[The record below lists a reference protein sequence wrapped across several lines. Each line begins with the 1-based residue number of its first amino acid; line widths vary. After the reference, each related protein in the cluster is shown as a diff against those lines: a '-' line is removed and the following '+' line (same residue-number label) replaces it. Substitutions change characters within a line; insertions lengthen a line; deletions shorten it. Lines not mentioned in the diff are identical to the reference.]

1 VSDEEE
7 DLEVRAVQRQLDDAF
22 ATTRPRRDFE
32 DELWARMQASRPA
45 TNRFRD
51 VIAGLMQSIR
61 EVPAVPAAAV
71 ATLLVVVLGV
81 GLFAYS
87 ALGTRPG
94 GSATTALSNGAGG
107 TSRNGDQTSAGGF
120 GLLPSPVF
128 GQGPPATAPEASAAN
143 NPKGGEFAGPAQLVW
158 TGRSSIVFTGAP
170 VFRYR
175 EPSTNTADQFA
186 TALGAVLRGRPQG
199 FLGAYSSS
207 DYTLKVRGTV
217 QSPPSSPAY
226 FIFAGL
232 TMEQVQAAGA
242 SQADLA
248 NIFLAEHKLDPQ
260 WSYTVS
266 VDQSGDP
273 VKVVYER
280 QFEVPG
286 YGLAYLVNSNGA
298 RYGLE
303 VDLSNDRPVV
313 VSGMLPMNL
322 DGAYY
327 NLASPADAIQPA
339 LNPPPVA
346 TVAPLPRI
354 QLTQVDVVY
363 VLVPAGDHS
372 FFEPAYLYSGTMQ
385 MNGVTYTKH
394 VLEPAVAPSQRKP

>member
-1 VSDEEE
+1 MSDQEE
-7 DLEVRAVQRQLDDAF
+7 DLEVLALRRQLDDAF

-45 TNRFRD
+45 HNRFRD
-51 VIAGLMQSIR
+51 AIAGFMQGIR

-71 ATLLVVVLGV
+71 ATVLVVVLGV

-87 ALGTRPG
+87 GIGQRHSGGNAL
-94 GSATTALSNGAGG
+94 SALSNGSGG
-107 TSRNGDQTSAGGF
+107 TSRNGDQSSSGGF
-120 GLLPSPVF
+120 GLIPSPAF
-128 GQGPPATAPEASAAN
+128 GQAVPATAPEATAP
-143 NPKGGEFAGPAQLVW
+143 NPKGGEFTGPAQLVW
-158 TGRSSIVFTGAP
+158 AGQSSIVVTGAP

-175 EPSTNTADQFA
+175 EPSTGTADQFA
-186 TALGAVLRGRPQG
+186 SALGAVLRGRPQG

-207 DYTLKVRGTV
+207 DYTLKVRGTI

-232 TMEQVQAAGA
+232 TMEPVQAAGA

-286 YGLAYLVNSNGA
+286 YGLAYLVNGNGS

-313 VSGMLPMNL
+313 VSGMLPMTL

-327 NLASPADAIQPA
+327 NLASPADAVQPA

-346 TVAPLPRI
+346 TVAPLPKI
-354 QLTQVDVVY
+354 QLTQVDLVY

-394 VLEPAVAPSQRKP
+394 VLEPAVVPSQRKP

>member
-1 VSDEEE
+1 VSDQEE
-7 DLEVRAVQRQLDDAF
+7 DLEVLALQRQLDDAF

-32 DELWARMQASRPA
+32 DELWSRMQASRPA

-51 VIAGLMQSIR
+51 AVAGFLQGVR

-71 ATLLVVVLGV
+71 ATLLVVILGV

-87 ALGTRPG
+87 GIGQRQG
-94 GSATTALSNGAGG
+94 GGASTALSNGAGG
-107 TSRNGDQTSAGGF
+107 TSRSGDQASAGGF
-120 GLLPSPVF
+120 GLIPSPAF
-128 GQGPPATAPEASAAN
+128 GQAASPAAPQTVTN

-158 TGRSSIVFTGAP
+158 AGQSSIVVTGAP

-175 EPSTNTADQFA
+175 EPSTGTADQFA
-186 TALGAVLRGRPQG
+186 SALGAVLRGRPQG

-248 NIFLAEHKLDPQ
+248 NIFLAEHKLGPE
-260 WSYTVS
+260 WSYTVG

-273 VKVVYER
+273 VKVVYQR

-286 YGLAYLVNSNGA
+286 YGLAYLVNSSGA

-327 NLASPADAIQPA
+327 SLASPADAIQPA
-339 LNPPPVA
+339 LTPPPVA
-346 TVAPLPRI
+346 SVAALPKI
-354 QLTQVDVVY
+354 QLTQVDLVY

-372 FFEPAYLYSGTMQ
+372 FFEPAYLYSGTVQ

>member
-1 VSDEEE
+1 VSDQEE
-7 DLEVRAVQRQLDDAF
+7 DLEVLALQRRLDDAF

-51 VIAGLMQSIR
+51 AIAGLIQGVR

-71 ATLLVVVLGV
+71 ATLLVVLVGV
-81 GLFAYS
+81 GLFAYI
-87 ALGTRPG
+87 GIGQRQG

-107 TSRNGDQTSAGGF
+107 SSRSGDQASAGGF
-120 GLLPSPVF
+120 GLIPSPAF
-128 GQGPPATAPEASAAN
+128 GQGLAPTAPETSAS

-158 TGRSSIVFTGAP
+158 AGQSSIVVTGAP

-186 TALGAVLRGRPQG
+186 SALGAVLRGRPEG
-199 FLGAYSSS
+199 FLGSYSSS

-248 NIFLAEHKLDPQ
+248 NIFLAEHKLDPL

-273 VKVVYER
+273 IKVVYER

-286 YGLAYLVNSNGA
+286 YGLAHLVNNNGA

-346 TVAPLPRI
+346 SVAPLPKI
-354 QLTQVDVVY
+354 QLTQVDLVY

-385 MNGVTYTKH
+385 RNGVTYTKH
-394 VLEPAVAPSQRKP
+394 VLEPAVDPSQRKP

>member
-1 VSDEEE
+1 MSDQEE
-7 DLEVRAVQRQLDDAF
+7 DLEVLGLQRRLDDAF

-45 TNRFRD
+45 NNRFRD
-51 VIAGLMQSIR
+51 AIAGFIQGVR

-71 ATLLVVVLGV
+71 ATLLVVVIGV

-87 ALGTRPG
+87 GLGTRPASSG
-94 GSATTALSNGAGG
+94 TTALSNNGGA
-107 TSRNGDQTSAGGF
+107 SRGGDQASAGGF
-120 GLLPSPVF
+120 GLIPSPAF
-128 GQGPPATAPEASAAN
+128 GQGSTPMAPQASAS

-158 TGRSSIVFTGAP
+158 AGQSSTVVTGAP

-186 TALGAVLRGRPQG
+186 SALGAVLRGRPQG
-199 FLGAYSSS
+199 FLGSYSSS

-346 TVAPLPRI
+346 SVAPLPKI
-354 QLTQVDVVY
+354 QLTQVDLVY

-394 VLEPAVAPSQRKP
+394 VLEPAVDPSQRKP

>member
-1 VSDEEE
+1 VSDQEE
-7 DLEVRAVQRQLDDAF
+7 DLEVLALQRQLDDAF

-51 VIAGLMQSIR
+51 AIAGFIQGVR

-87 ALGTRPG
+87 GLGARPG

-107 TSRNGDQTSAGGF
+107 SSRNGDQASAGGF
-120 GLLPSPVF
+120 GLIPSPVF
-128 GQGPPATAPEASAAN
+128 GQAAPPTAPEASAA

-158 TGRSSIVFTGAP
+158 AGQSSIVVTGAP
-170 VFRYR
+170 VFRYS

-186 TALGAVLRGRPQG
+186 SALGAVLRGRPQG

-242 SQADLA
+242 SPADLA

-286 YGLAYLVNSNGA
+286 NGLAYLVNNNGA

-313 VSGMLPMNL
+313 VSGMLPMSL

-339 LNPPPVA
+339 LSPPPVA
-346 TVAPLPRI
+346 SVAALPTI
-354 QLTQVDVVY
+354 QLTQVDLVY

-394 VLEPAVAPSQRKP
+394 VLEPAVAASQRKP